1 MRMYVCNNFTLT
13 GMSNNAHALESITV
27 YVCFI
32 LVIRLSPSQAY
43 IMVCSIKVDVGR
55 ISGRLALE
63 ASFSPC
69 SLLGGYYS
77 LV

>member
-1 MRMYVCNNFTLT
+1 
-13 GMSNNAHALESITV
+13 MSNNAFALASITV
-27 YVCFI
+27 YVYFI
-32 LVIRLSPSQAY
+32 LVIRLSPSRAY
-43 IMVCSIKVDVGR
+43 IIVCGIIVDVGR
-55 ISGRLALE
+55 IAGRLALE